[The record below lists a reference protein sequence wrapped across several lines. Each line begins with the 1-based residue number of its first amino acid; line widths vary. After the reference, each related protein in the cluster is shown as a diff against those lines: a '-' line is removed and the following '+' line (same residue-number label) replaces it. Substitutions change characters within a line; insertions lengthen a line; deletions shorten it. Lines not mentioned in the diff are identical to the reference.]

1 MPAKET
7 KETQSAGWGGVGW
20 VSSWTSLVSF
30 YLYIHL
36 GTNVLWFM
44 NDLLCDD
51 DNVLRYDGGVETR
64 WRGVTS

>member
-1 MPAKET
+1 MDVL
-7 KETQSAGWGGVGW
+7 GFF
-20 VSSWTSLVSF
+20 LF
-30 YLYIHL
+30 IYIHL

-64 WRGVTS
+64 WAGCDIITT